1 MREKYGKLLKS
12 IMFIVTVFACAFC
25 VNLFKA
31 EAATNMNCGSASTYT
46 KEFGEEFKYTTEEV
60 IIKNTSTSNMEFTIN
75 FKHDFSTKVSSNDF
89 RLIEGLTNEAKGTV
103 VLCPNEEKKMSITFK
118 SYYKGGDLLTITTK
132 AVEVGYVGGETLD
145 KAEAIDLQYEKKG
158 CIDGKTYRYFKI
170 NALKKSVIKFDLSIL
185 TENFADSEF
194 DYVYLGVLQDTKE
207 IAKYKAF
214 KNENIKETLVLQPG
228 EYVIQLFYG
237 MRQSPSNV
245 VTYDFKMNGRDY
257 IAATGVKLT
266 CKESSRI
273 VDEAHRTKTFH
284 LVAETIPA
292 NSDDKLD
299 SIKSTGGCSY
309 CVSRVELYPR
319 GLNKK
324 EFTLEISTTN
334 KEGSSRARHHSFV
347 ETVKVTTTNNKT
359 KSLAFASLAGK
370 PFVGGVVSYHNSI
383 VIGQFTPD
391 DGCEGRIYIMSGN
404 KWVFKS
410 KSKTTA
416 IAINGLKPNTSYK
429 FKFVSMCKDASGKTI
444 AGTPRYQ
451 TIKTGRAEKP
461 SVKSVKISNI
471 KVTSK
476 KVWTKNYKGE
486 WQYVTKYTTSYRVTV
501 TLNKKLPGTLGL
513 SLFNT
518 KKSGKGTTFT
528 FTQSEGGNLKG
539 KAKTLRFQSY
549 SQNSSISGFGAPVT
563 KKVKIK

>member
-1 MREKYGKLLKS
+1 MREKYSKLLKS
-12 IMFIVTVFACAFC
+12 IMFIVTVFACVFC

-31 EAATNMNCGSASTYT
+31 EAATNINCSSASTYT
-46 KEFGEEFKYTTEEV
+46 KEFGGEFKYTTEEV

-75 FKHDFSTKVSSNDF
+75 FKHDFSTKVDSDDF
-89 RLIEGLTNEAKGTV
+89 RLLEGHDNVAKSTV
-103 VLCPNEEKKMSITFK
+103 VISPNEEKKMSITFK
-118 SYYKGGDLLTITTK
+118 SYYKGGDVLTITTK
-132 AVEVGYVGGETLD
+132 AVQVGYEGGETID
-145 KAEAIDLQYEKKG
+145 KAEAIALKYEKKG

-214 KNENIKETLVLQPG
+214 KNVNIKETLVLQPG
-228 EYVIQLFYG
+228 EYVIALFYG
-237 MRQSPSNV
+237 RRNSPSNV
-245 VTYDFKMNGRDY
+245 VSYDFKMNGRDY
-257 IAATGVKLT
+257 IPATGVKLT
-266 CKESSRI
+266 CKESNRT

-284 LVAETIPA
+284 LVAETVPA

-324 EFTLEISTTN
+324 EFTLKISTTN

-347 ETVKVTTTNNKT
+347 ETVKVTTTNKKT
-359 KSLAFASLAGK
+359 KSLAFSSLAGK

-391 DGCEGRIYIMSGN
+391 DNCEGRIYIKSGN
-404 KWVFKS
+404 KWIFKS
-410 KSKTTA
+410 KSKTYA
-416 IAINGLKPNTSYK
+416 VAINGLKPNTAYK

-444 AGTPRYQ
+444 EGSPRYE

-461 SVKSVKISNI
+461 SIKSIKISNI

-476 KVWTKNYKGE
+476 KVWAKNYKGE
-486 WQYVTKYTTSYRVTV
+486 WHYETRYTTSYKVTV
-501 TLNKKLPGTLGL
+501 TLKKKLPGTLGL
-513 SLFNT
+513 SLYYT

-528 FTQSEGGNLKG
+528 FTRSVSGNLKG
-539 KAKTLRFQSY
+539 KTTTLRFQSY
-549 SQNSSISGFGAPVT
+549 SQKGGVSGFGAPVT